1 MEQNN
6 IISKIEKL
14 LSLAGNNPSEAEAQA
29 AMLKA
34 QQLMAENNISM
45 ETVKGSDP
53 TKNEVV
59 QEWIKGGQSCQ
70 WMRHLAQVIANNFRC
85 SYLVGTGYGL
95 VFVGIKEDVNIC
107 IQVFNFASHTLDR
120 NMMKLRRQYRK
131 QGLDTNGIS
140 GDYSAGFIKGLRDK
154 FQEQV
159 EQKGWG
165 LVLVKDKAVIEYV
178 DNIKNPKKNAKPGK
192 PLAKSGNPE
201 LFNKGYRDGKSL
213 ADPHKALA

>member
-1 MEQNN
+1 MEQN

-34 QQLMAENNISM
+34 QQLMAEHNISM
-45 ETVKGSDP
+45 ESIQEQDP
-53 TKNEVV
+53 SQKEIV
-59 QEWIKGGQSCQ
+59 QEWVKGGQSCQ
-70 WMRHLAQVIANNFRC
+70 WMRGLAQVIANNFRC
-85 SYLVGTGYGL
+85 TFLVGRGYGL
-95 VFVGIKEDVNIC
+95 VFVGVKEDVGIC

-131 QGLDTNGIS
+131 QGQDTSGIS
-140 GDYSAGFIKGLRDK
+140 GDYSSGFIKGLKDK

-159 EQKGWG
+159 EKKGWG
-165 LVLVKDKAVIEYV
+165 LVLVKDKAVTEYV
-178 DNIKNPKKNAKPGK
+178 EQIKDKKGPAKPGK
-192 PLAKSGNPE
+192 ALTKSGNSE
-201 LFNKGYRDGKSL
+201 LFNKGYKDGKSL